1 VRGDGGGTMAVVRWA
16 TRMRL
21 GRSLQPTVLLLV
33 GTTVGAMAP
42 VEPPAA
48 PAKGDVPSSLT
59 VSLRDQHGR
68 ADSVS
73 AHLGRPLAVLVV
85 SARRL
90 RRLKDWQKELDR
102 RVDGVG
108 FLRIA
113 DVPPEPGEPSPRF
126 EEVAARL
133 RKRVPEDVPVLVD
146 LERRFARELDLDTR
160 EVNVLLLDATGGSV
174 ARLRGRPTPETL
186 DQAATLLLALPG
198 VHRRAAG
205 APSSR

>member
-1 VRGDGGGTMAVVRWA
+1 MGTRAVIRWRA
-16 TRMRL
+16 RMRL
-21 GRSLQPTVLLLV
+21 GRSLHPIVLLLV
-33 GTTVGAMAP
+33 ASTAGVVASGAPQARP
-42 VEPPAA
+42 TDPTPRPSAA
-48 PAKGDVPSSLT
+48 AAL
-59 VSLRDQHGR
+59 LRDQHGR
-68 ADSVS
+68 TDSVA
-73 AHLGRPLAVLVV
+73 AHLGKPLAVFVV

-90 RRLKDWQKELDR
+90 RRLKDWQRELDR
-102 RVDGVG
+102 RIEGVE
-108 FLRIA
+108 FLRVA
-113 DVPPEPGEPSPRF
+113 DVPPERGQPPPSF
-126 EEVAARL
+126 EEVAAAL